1 MKSNS
6 FIIGC
11 LRVWMLLVWI
21 LPCGTLQATPTP
33 FAVNEHPELAAP
45 PNWSVNP
52 LNFEFSM
59 NMVVRVRYNGNA
71 INSPGNLLGVFV
83 GNQLR
88 GVAQPQISG
97 NVAYY
102 FTTIYSNQYSG
113 ETLNFRVY
121 YAPDDEIYATPETVV
136 FRHHKYVGSV
146 ETPFW
151 INIDSNA
158 DYPPQLTPLL
168 ADTTLQSIPFD
179 PVVLADYFISQD
191 GDPVT
196 WSAQPGPNL
205 NASIVNGILTVSPVS
220 GLWTGTDTVRI
231 IVTENTPNQ
240 LADTITGRFTVLP
253 DYGAPVWQVIPNQT
267 IFTGQSFTGFDL
279 DNYLTFNG
287 PCRQFDF
294 DVFPFTGAVADPA
307 WPIIAPGSQPMTII
321 ARPLFADQQLAGIGA
336 RLAGFVNGVLA
347 GTAGPTGVYPNVY
360 YNLQLKNVGAGN
372 ISFKFYHAPNQYLY
386 EKSTAL
392 NFISGGSLGS
402 VSAPY
407 ALQLSPLVPS
417 LNATGEVQ
425 IAINDPSW
433 LGNYPINFIVWDCNF
448 PLQRRDTFQAIYSI
462 ISDARPNITS
472 TNTVSYEENAC
483 SLLYDTQT
491 SDSNNSEGAGLVYT
505 LAGGAD
511 VARFAINPIN
521 GILTWVSGFSPD
533 FENPMDANTDNK
545 YQVDIRVTNASNL
558 SDTLMLTVTITNQAV
573 EPFTVQINGGTS
585 LICTNTATT
594 LTASGGVSYLWSN
607 GSTQPAIL
615 VNTAGTYSVTAT
627 STGACTATAT
637 IVVSGVPS
645 ITASGSN
652 APVCIGATIQLGSN
666 PSGGVPPYTTF
677 AWDGPNGFTGNV
689 QNPPG
694 FPAAPA
700 SAGVYRVTVTDNAGC
715 TASASK
721 TIAVSGSSAPSITAM
736 SNSPVCE
743 SANIAL
749 SSTPSGG
756 SGSGYTYLWSGPN
769 NYGSVGQNPPA
780 FVATLAAS
788 GTYKVTLTDNA
799 SCTAIGTTVVQVNAK
814 PVITASSNSP
824 VSVGSNIQLSSSTSG
839 GSGSGYAYL
848 WSGPNNFS
856 SAQAQPLPFAATLAA
871 NGVYF
876 VTVTD
881 SNGCSGSSSTTVL
894 VQACPSITA
903 AVNNPICVGG
913 TISLQSTPVGGAL
926 PLASFAWSGPAGYT
940 AGVEDPPGFVATFA
954 ASGTYTVTVT
964 DNLGCTTTASVS
976 VLVNATPSITAAN
989 SGPICAGALLAVN
1002 STPVGSYTGIQWI
1015 GPDFFG
1021 AFVEDP
1027 PAFTG
1032 TVASSGVY
1040 RVTMT
1045 DQNGCTGSAT
1055 TTAIVNAMPG
1065 LVAASNSPVC
1075 VGANLNL
1082 TATPSGGS
1090 GTFTSF
1096 NWTGPS
1102 NFSSSLQTPTPFVV
1116 TNQNAGVYYVTVTDN
1131 AGCTKTAS
1139 TSVSVSSNFA
1149 PSISAGSNSPICSGM
1164 NLALNSTPS
1173 GGTLPYTAFSWSGP
1187 NNYVG
1192 SQEDPTPFPAF
1203 LNAAG
1208 VYSVT
1213 VTDSKNCKGTA
1224 TTVVIV
1230 NGPAV
1235 MASSNSPICP
1245 GETLQLFAGGIGQTF
1260 SWSGPNNFSSGLA
1273 NPTIPLATIAASG
1286 LYIVTVTD
1294 NNGCIGTGSVT
1305 VFVGDNVPPTIS
1317 CPLTFTL
1324 NTGSSTCQAM
1334 IPALQGVNGSDNC
1347 AGLILSQ
1354 NPLAGTIISGHNT
1367 VQLVTYTAT
1376 DIGGNTATCVTTMTL
1391 KDNVA
1396 PVITCPANTTIAA
1409 GVNCSSLLGSF
1420 SPVSVSDNC
1429 AANPTVTQSPLAST
1443 LLSGHNDFRTVT
1455 LTANDGNG
1463 NTASCTFT
1471 VTLKDVTKPS
1481 IVCPANMTLA
1491 ADANCSSLLGSYSA
1505 VSVSDNCAANPTV
1518 TQSPAPSTL
1527 LSGHNDFRTVTLTAN
1542 DGNGNTES
1550 CTFTVTLKDI
1560 TKPTI
1565 VCPANTTL
1573 AADANCSS
1581 LLGAYSPVSV
1591 SDNCTANPTVTQ
1603 SPAASTLLS
1612 GHNDFRTVTLTAN
1625 DGNGNTESCTFTVT
1639 LKDVTKPFIVCP
1651 ANTTLAADANC
1662 SSLLGAYSPVS
1673 VSDNCTAN
1681 PTVTQSPAPSTLLS
1695 GHFDFRTVALT
1706 ADDGNGN
1713 MEFCTFMVTLLDVT
1727 KPSIGCPANTTL
1739 AADANCSSLLGS
1751 YSAVSVSDNCT
1762 ANPTVTQS
1770 PAPSTLLSG
1779 HNDFRTVTL
1788 TANDGNGNT
1797 ESCTFTVTL
1806 KDITKP
1812 VIVCPANTTLA
1823 ADANCSRLLGAY
1835 SPVSVSDNCT
1845 ANPTV
1850 TQSPAAT
1857 TLLSGHNDFRTVT
1870 LTANDGNGNT
1880 QSCTFTVT
1888 LKDVTPP
1895 TVVCKPFT
1903 AVLDANG
1910 NTAITPINVYQSG
1923 SDNCGTVNL
1932 VSVVA
1937 STFNCSNIGANTVT
1951 LTANDGNGNT
1961 NTCTAVVTVV
1971 DNIPPMVVCKIKV
1984 DVSLNAAGMGS
1995 ITPADAFLS
2004 GSDNCGTVNLV
2015 SVVPSTFT
2023 CLNLGSNIV
2032 TLTVNDGNGNTATC
2046 TTNAIVADNIAPT
2059 MICRNV
2065 TLNLNANGQA
2075 TLTVPA
2081 VNNGS
2086 FDNCTIVTLSLSQ
2099 TNFTCANLGNNTVTL
2114 TGTDQSGNIG
2124 QCTAT
2129 ITIRDLIAPVA
2140 RCKNTI
2146 ANLNANGSVTVLP
2159 SAINNGSTD
2168 NCTFTLSLTPN
2179 TFLCSNIGV
2188 NTVTL
2193 RATDGSGNTG
2203 TCTATVTVRDVTAPT
2218 ILCKPATIFLDI
2230 VGKAVLLPS
2239 QVDNGST
2246 DNCSIVT
2253 RTLSKTLFN
2262 CSEIGPPQNV
2272 FLTAVDASGNSS
2284 MCTAQVTVI
2293 DNMAPT
2299 AVCRNTTV
2307 TLGPNGTV
2315 AVYAAMLADSS
2326 FDNCSVWSYAP
2337 AVRVYTSSN
2346 LGNNNLTITVKD
2358 FSGNGATCVSVV
2370 TVLMNSPNE
2379 RPDVLVVDTLGNS
2392 DDRSLAVSLFPNP
2405 SAGDVVVAFELPYE
2419 QQYNLQVFDLSGQ
2432 TRHRQEAM
2440 GVAGENTLILRRALF
2455 SPGIY
2460 FLNLHVKGANAR
2472 KRLIIRE

>member
-33 FAVNEHPELAAP
+33 FAANEHPELAAP

-511 VARFAINPIN
+511 VARFAINPSN

-799 SCTAIGTTVVQVNAK
+799 SCTAIGTTVVQVNSK
-814 PVITASSNSP
+814 PVNTASSNSP

-1002 STPVGSYTGIQWI
+1002 STPVGSYTAIQWI

-1347 AGLILSQ
+1347 AGLIMSQ

-1429 AANPTVTQSPLAST
+1429 AANPTVTQSPAANT

-1573 AADANCSS
+1573 AADANCS
-1581 LLGAYSPVSV
+1581 
-1591 SDNCTANPTVTQ
+1591 
-1603 SPAASTLLS
+1603 
-1612 GHNDFRTVTLTAN
+1612 
-1625 DGNGNTESCTFTVT
+1625 
-1639 LKDVTKPFIVCP
+1639 
-1651 ANTTLAADANC
+1651 
-1662 SSLLGAYSPVS
+1662 
-1673 VSDNCTAN
+1673 
-1681 PTVTQSPAPSTLLS
+1681 
-1695 GHFDFRTVALT
+1695 
-1706 ADDGNGN
+1706 
-1713 MEFCTFMVTLLDVT
+1713 
-1727 KPSIGCPANTTL
+1727 
-1739 AADANCSSLLGS
+1739 
-1751 YSAVSVSDNCT
+1751 
-1762 ANPTVTQS
+1762 
-1770 PAPSTLLSG
+1770 
-1779 HNDFRTVTL
+1779 
-1788 TANDGNGNT
+1788 
-1797 ESCTFTVTL
+1797 
-1806 KDITKP
+1806 
-1812 VIVCPANTTLA
+1812 
-1823 ADANCSRLLGAY
+1823 RLLGAY
-1835 SPVSVSDNCT
+1835 SPISVSDNCT

-2230 VGKAVLLPS
+2230 VGKAVLSPS

-2253 RTLSKTLFN
+2253 RTLSKTQFN